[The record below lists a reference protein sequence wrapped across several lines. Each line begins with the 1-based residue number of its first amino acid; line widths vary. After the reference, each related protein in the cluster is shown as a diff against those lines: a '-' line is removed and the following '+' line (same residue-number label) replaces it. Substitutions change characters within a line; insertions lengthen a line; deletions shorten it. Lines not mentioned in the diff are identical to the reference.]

1 MTRNRWTLRILS
13 LSLLA
18 SAMGSAVAFAQAPI
32 ILPLSHPA
40 LQQLKNNPQAWT
52 QPAPSVPTLGPTVVG
67 PWQTTN
73 NSFPVA
79 GTPNNPLL
87 MTDGS
92 VIVQLTGNRNWFR
105 LTPDITGSY
114 VNGTWSPSG
123 LLPAG

>member
-52 QPAPSVPTLGPTVVG
+52 QPAPSVPTLDSGRPMADYE
-67 PWQTTN
+67 Q
-73 NSFPVA
+73 PVPGRDPQQSA
-79 GTPNNPLL
+79 A
-87 MTDGS
+87 D
-92 VIVQLTGNRNWFR
+92 
-105 LTPDITGSY
+105 D
-114 VNGTWSPSG
+114 
-123 LLPAG
+123 